1 MQCFNKA
8 AKKEVRAVVVLIIAQ
23 NKSFKLCTEMGRT
36 EDKLTLL
43 FLDSATYIKALRV
56 AASHRVRQGG
66 PSSLPQQGD
75 IVLSLRGTARAL
87 KHLSGSLGLEL

>member
-23 NKSFKLCTEMGRT
+23 NKSLKLCTEMGRR

-43 FLDSATYIKALRV
+43 FLDSAAY
-56 AASHRVRQGG
+56 QGFKSG
-66 PSSLPQQGD
+66 CCSQCEERWPFQPSP
-75 IVLSLRGTARAL
+75 AR
-87 KHLSGSLGLEL
+87 

>member
-8 AKKEVRAVVVLIIAQ
+8 AKKEVRAAVVLIIAQ

-43 FLDSATYIKALRV
+43 FLGSAAG
-56 AASHRVRQGG
+56 QGFKTG
-66 PSSLPQQGD
+66 CCWQCEEKCSFQPFP
-75 IVLSLRGTARAL
+75 AR
-87 KHLSGSLGLEL
+87 

>member
-43 FLDSATYIKALRV
+43 LPGSATY
-56 AASHRVRQGG
+56 QGFKTG
-66 PSSLPQQGD
+66 CCLLCEERWSFQTSP
-75 IVLSLRGTARAL
+75 AR
-87 KHLSGSLGLEL
+87 